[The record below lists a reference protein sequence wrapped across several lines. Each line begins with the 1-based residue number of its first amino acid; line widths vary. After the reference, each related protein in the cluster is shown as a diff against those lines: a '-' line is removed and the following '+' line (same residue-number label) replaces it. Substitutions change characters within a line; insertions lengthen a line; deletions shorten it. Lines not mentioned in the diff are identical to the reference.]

1 MEAGHS
7 KRRTFRALI
16 HEAERR
22 CRTLQRSQPAS
33 RLRETCGRLYGATGT
48 DEKVDGDMKEH
59 AKLLFAASM
68 AVVGLALYRKSRR
81 CKQPDFDRMF
91 GGMGLDRYK
100 YIEDYVDVKAEMVG
114 GAKEDDK
121 VPTVILFHSRNDS
134 DPSPGKLFPNVK
146 SPARVIM
153 PISPLSIDG
162 EPVWSTRRAVETEEG
177 PKQKDA
183 FYQEYSEHFSGFEQ
197 IPFVVQKMFPKA
209 ERQPV
214 ILTGYSQGAIMAL
227 GIGTSVG
234 LPVVAANGTLE
245 KNFYTG
251 PSTIKNRIVM
261 MNGTED
267 RTVPFAGAKKT
278 SERLKGEGYDVKFIP
293 VEGAGHAH
301 AKLPWSRELEDMIK
315 RCS

>member
-1 MEAGHS
+1 
-7 KRRTFRALI
+7 
-16 HEAERR
+16 
-22 CRTLQRSQPAS
+22 
-33 RLRETCGRLYGATGT
+33 
-48 DEKVDGDMKEH
+48 MKEN

-68 AVVGLALYRKSRR
+68 AAVGLALYRKSRR
-81 CKQPDFDRMF
+81 CKQPDFDQMF
-91 GGMGLDRYK
+91 WKRGLDRYE
-100 YIEDYVDVKAEMVG
+100 YIANKVDVKEEMIG
-114 GAKEDDK
+114 GGKDDDE
-121 VPTVILFHSRNDS
+121 VPVVILFHSRGQEN
-134 DPSPGKLFPNVK
+134 PSASTFFPNVK
-146 SPARVIM
+146 TPARVMM
-153 PISPLSIDG
+153 PISPLTVDG
-162 EPVWSTRRAVETEEG
+162 KPVWSTRRAVETEEG
-177 PKQKDA
+177 PEQKDA
-183 FYQEYSEHFSGFEQ
+183 FYREYSELFADFEQ
-197 IPFVVQKMFPKA
+197 IPFVFQTLFSPTY
-209 ERQPV
+209 QPI

-261 MNGTED
+261 MNGTKD

-278 SERLKGEGYDVKFIP
+278 SERLKEEGYDVKFIP